1 MEKELAGKGLIVGFE
16 TGFRLG
22 QKQQEGAWTMT
33 GMVVVD
39 KTGF

>member
-1 MEKELAGKGLIVGFE
+1 MEKELAGMGLIAGFE
-16 TGFRLG
+16 MGFRLG
-22 QKQQEGAWTMT
+22 QKQHEGAWTMT